1 MSYSGF
7 WRRVLAS
14 IVDSVIF
21 IPVSFLIT
29 VTQSFGDA
37 YIQGFF
43 ANLVIAWL
51 YFSIC
56 ESQSWQATLGKK
68 IVGIKVTDLNGQ
80 RISFARATGRYASK
94 FLSYLTLGFG
104 FLMPAFTKRKQ
115 ALHDLVA
122 ETLVLKNDHDSFV
135 DLKQVNSKQF
145 SNTVLVSKTSE
156 YYPKLDSS
164 TKIIM
169 AGFNATGHVL
179 RLSFDINDPK
189 LFTDGLIIGRDSFRV
204 DLHIP
209 DPSISRIH
217 ARIYKKNDE
226 LWIEDMGSTNGMV
239 VNGRKVLPKNSSFLS
254 VSGTVSIG
262 GIDLTL
268 GRA

>member
-1 MSYSGF
+1 MSYAGF

-43 ANLVIAWL
+43 ANLIIAWL
-51 YFSIC
+51 YFAIC

-80 RISFARATGRYASK
+80 RISFARATGRYVSK
-94 FLSYLTLGFG
+94 FLSYLTLGLG

-122 ETLVLKNDHDSFV
+122 ETLVLKNDQESFV
-135 DLKQVNSKQF
+135 DSKSLTYSQQ
-145 SNTVLVSKTSE
+145 SSTVLIDKASE
-156 YYPKLDSS
+156 NYHKRESS

-169 AGFNATGHVL
+169 AGFNSTGHVL
-179 RLSFDINDPK
+179 RLSFDLNDPK
-189 LFTDGLIIGRDSFRV
+189 LFTDGLIIGRDSLKV

-209 DPSISRIH
+209 DSSISRIH
-217 ARIYKKNDE
+217 ARIFKKNDD

-239 VNGRKVLPKNSSFLS
+239 VNGRKVLPRNSSFLS
-254 VSGTVSIG
+254 ISGTVSIG

>member
-1 MSYSGF
+1 MSYAGF

-80 RISFARATGRYASK
+80 RISFARATGRYVSK
-94 FLSYLTLGFG
+94 FLSSIINL
-104 FLMPAFTKRKQ
+104 AFSI
-115 ALHDLVA
+115 DM
-122 ETLVLKNDHDSFV
+122 SF
-135 DLKQVNSKQF
+135 
-145 SNTVLVSKTSE
+145 
-156 YYPKLDSS
+156 
-164 TKIIM
+164 
-169 AGFNATGHVL
+169 
-179 RLSFDINDPK
+179 
-189 LFTDGLIIGRDSFRV
+189 
-204 DLHIP
+204 
-209 DPSISRIH
+209 
-217 ARIYKKNDE
+217 
-226 LWIEDMGSTNGMV
+226 
-239 VNGRKVLPKNSSFLS
+239 
-254 VSGTVSIG
+254 
-262 GIDLTL
+262 
-268 GRA
+268 